1 MAWDA
6 MLLHKFLAD
15 ECMRRTRIKEN
26 NCGMI
31 GHQERTHH
39 YRLSIRCSGHL
50 RIIYA
55 SRLLGIFALSIS
67 LDLRWI
73 PRSLLIIWLV
83 LFWIRAILDEMPRFA
98 TIETSSRWTGQSRE
112 SSAWGTRLTWGSGGI
127 IGTNKYWLLKRE
139 GGWTR
144 ERATLVGRPE
154 NKPLPFY
161 RALTRP
167 ITSKSLRF
175 SDTCI
180 LRFYCQCCTDISSI
194 SKIYAGCHLSLQL
207 II

>member
-15 ECMRRTRIKEN
+15 ECMWSTRIKEN

-31 GHQERTHH
+31 GHKKRTHH
-39 YRLSIRCSGHL
+39 YRLKIRCSGHL

-55 SRLLGIFALSIS
+55 SRLLSIFAHSIS

-83 LFWIRAILDEMPRFA
+83 LLWIRAILDKMPRLP
-98 TIETSSRWTGQSRE
+98 TIEASRWWTGKGRE
-112 SSAWGTRLTWGSGGI
+112 SSAWGTRLIWCSRGI
-127 IGTNKYWLLKRE
+127 IGTNKDWLLKRE

-144 ERATLVGRPE
+144 ERANLVGRPD
-154 NKPLPFY
+154 NKPLPFH

-167 ITSKSLRF
+167 VTSKTLGF
-175 SDTCI
+175 SGACI
-180 LRFYCQCCTDISSI
+180 LCFYCQCCTDSSSI
-194 SKIYAGCHLSLQL
+194 SKIYAGCHLFLQS
-207 II
+207 IT